1 MTWISSHWLVVGA
14 LALIAAAVGILLLL
28 PNRAER
34 EAFDED
40 LETAALPALP
50 PDSMDLTTAADDPWP
65 PQSPPDVPGVGTDPG
80 PVDGRP
86 APPPLK
92 PGPARRRAIHKGRI
106 PHPQNLPG
114 QAQAMNV
121 AQLSPDAGIAAQV
134 SLAGEIH
141 REDQERLLTP
151 VLAAELET
159 GTLVAV
165 HRVEARQAEAD
176 ACWREI
182 GRLRDEAYDWF
193 YTPGRWE
200 LAA

>member
-1 MTWISSHWLVVGA
+1 MTWMTWLQTDLHWVIVV
-14 LALIAAAVGILLLL
+14 LLAAAIALGGTLLLL

-50 PDSMDLTTAADDPWP
+50 PDSMDLTAAADDPWP

-114 QAQAMNV
+114 RGPEGAR
-121 AQLSPDAGIAAQV
+121 DAGQ
-134 SLAGEIH
+134 SPPAGEIH

-159 GTLVAV
+159 GTLVAS
-165 HRVEARQAEAD
+165 HRDQARLAEAD
-176 ACWREI
+176 AFWQEL
-182 GRLRDEAYDWF
+182 GRVRDEAYDWF
-193 YTPGRWE
+193 WTPGRWE